1 MKFGKIEE
9 NEKVIKFNLELKCT
23 NCNKKVP
30 GGMKSGENYFET
42 IEFNKELEKF
52 KKMYLCGVCRDKKN
66 QRSELD

>member
-52 KKMYLCGVCRDKKN
+52 KKTYLCGVCRDKKRTTN
-66 QRSELD
+66 

>member
-30 GGMKSGENYFET
+30 GGMKSSENYFET
-42 IEFNKELEKF
+42 IEFNKELEEF
-52 KKMYLCGVCRDKKN
+52 KKTYLCGVCRDKKRIKDQN
-66 QRSELD
+66 